1 MDNFSYRE
9 LLDEWQDE
17 IRMGGIDVKEL
28 ASGKTPLFVY
38 DLQLI
43 ERKYLALRNRLS
55 KNVKIFYAM
64 KANANQYVAKK
75 LADLGCGV
83 DIASKGEFAVA
94 KEAGFKNII
103 FSGPGKTIDAIKQ
116 VGSISSYHIESLNE
130 AEKVATILP
139 AQRIGVRVNASFQ
152 INKGVITTSGGCQKF
167 GIDEE
172 QIPLTIQKLKKLK
185 IKSGG
190 LHCYAAS
197 GVLDAK
203 ILSENARKI
212 IELANK
218 VEKACNITFEY
229 IDIGGG
235 IGVPYKKSDPLFDLD
250 LFCNAVNAIAEGR
263 EIWIELGR
271 FLVAECGVF
280 LTRVVDVKESRGRAI
295 AITDGGIN
303 NMLRPAI
310 LQQHPIVKVDE
321 LRPNRTEKYY
331 VGGQLCTSLDFFAH
345 DVKLPKLKE
354 GDLLAILNAGA
365 YGFSESMPFFL
376 GHDIA
381 GEIAIE
387 KGKIKEIGKVSAEW
401 YLLRR

>member
-1 MDNFSYRE
+1 
-9 LLDEWQDE
+9 
-17 IRMGGIDVKEL
+17 MGGIAVKEL
-28 ASGKTPLFVY
+28 ADDTPLFVY

-64 KANANQYVAKK
+64 KANANRYVAKK

-94 KEAGFKNII
+94 KNFKDII
-103 FSGPGKTIDAIKQ
+103 FSGPGKTLDAIKH
-116 VGSISSYHIESLNE
+116 VGPICSYHVESFNE
-130 AEKVATILP
+130 AEKVATALSH
-139 AQRIGVRVNASFQ
+139 QRIGVRVNASFQ
-152 INKGVITTSGGCQKF
+152 VDKGVITTSGGCQKF

-172 QIPLTIQKLKKLK
+172 QIPLTIKRLKKLK
-185 IKSGG
+185 IKLSG
-190 LHCYAAS
+190 LHCYSAS

-203 ILSENARKI
+203 LLSENARKI
-212 IELANK
+212 IGLAK
-218 VEKACNITFEY
+218 RIEDSCNVTFDY

-235 IGVPYKKSDPLFDLD
+235 IGVPYKKTDPLFDLD
-250 LFCNAVNAIAEGR
+250 LFCNEINNLAEER

-280 LTRVVDVKESRGRAI
+280 LTRVVDVKKSRGQAI

-310 LQQHPIVKVDE
+310 LQQHPIVKADE
-321 LRPNRTEKYY
+321 LRPQKTEKYY
-331 VGGQLCTSLDFFAH
+331 VGGQLCTSLDFFSR
-345 DVKLPKLKE
+345 DVRLPKLKE
-354 GDLLAILNAGA
+354 GDLLAVLNAGA

-381 GEIAIE
+381 GEVAVE
-387 KGKIKEIGKVSAEW
+387 KGKIKEIRKVSAEW